1 MVFLVNCRPTAT
13 ITSLQ
18 KVVKIMF
25 IKVFAALLLFQAI
38 KAQNWCDSS
47 LCGTSQHIAC
57 NHNGQF
63 APSCVNPVLV
73 TMTPALINLVLNTH
87 NSLRNTL
94 ASGAQTPL
102 LRAARMA
109 TLVWNNDLA
118 HFASLNVRS
127 CVMRHDSCRNTC
139 MNHNCFNIIFNLLN
153 Y

>member
-1 MVFLVNCRPTAT
+1 MY
-13 ITSLQ
+13 I
-18 KVVKIMF
+18 KI
-25 IKVFAALLLFQAI
+25 FAALLLVQNINAN
-38 KAQNWCDSS
+38 NWCDSS

-73 TMTPALINLVLNTH
+73 PMTPALINLVLNTH
-87 NSLRNTL
+87 NSLRNIL

-109 TLVWNNDLA
+109 TMVWNTDLA
-118 HFASLNVRS
+118 QFAALNVRS

-139 MNHNCFNIIFNLLN
+139 MIKN
-153 Y
+153 